1 MKVVLQRDIMLEG
14 KVLVRGEEIE
24 VSQERAKELKR
35 LGVIEK
41 QTSDEQPK
49 SAPSKAK
56 AKKD

>member
-1 MKVVLQRDIMLEG
+1 MKVVLQRSVQID
-14 KVLVRGEEIE
+14 GEVHIVGSEIE
-24 VSQERAKELKR
+24 VSQERAKELES
-35 LGVIEK
+35 LGVIGK